1 MQIKLDGTTWTRGPA
16 LADGEG
22 GFGKVYLASNS
33 ETPDA
38 VAKFVRKEP
47 GATREM
53 YIGDYLRATECTNVV
68 PVLDSGEHEDQWV
81 IVMPRAEMSLAERL
95 AQAEPVELAECL
107 AILDD
112 VAQALASLDGRIVH
126 RDLKP
131 ANVLL
136 LDDKWCLADFGIA
149 RYVDASTAA
158 DTRKHSLTMP
168 YAAPEQW
175 LSERAVAATDVYA
188 FGVMA
193 YQLVSGRLPFTGP
206 TAEDFRDQH
215 LKQLPPA
222 LTGGTSRLRNIISE
236 CLTKAPGARPTAA
249 NIVSRLKKSTIEPAL
264 AGIQKLAAVS
274 TEAAAL
280 QAQEHANKRMV
291 EVESERRARLFESAV
306 ERLTSF
312 AQPLLEE
319 IEDNAPTA
327 SITSNNRINGAVFT
341 AKLMGATLTL
351 EKPQLQW
358 TWDGPFDVIGTAKIS
373 VFLAMPN
380 MYGWGGRSHSLWFCD
395 AQTAGH
401 YAWYE
406 TAFMGSV
413 FSRSQS
419 TLEPFA
425 KTPEEVTY
433 EFSSVVGGDQLAWPV
448 TEIDRDDPSEL
459 IGRWLG
465 WFAEASA
472 GTLGRPGTMPEL
484 SPQGTWRKK

>member
-1 MQIKLDGTTWTRGPA
+1 MQIKLDGATWTRGPA

-38 VAKFVRKEP
+38 VAKFVKKEP

-95 AQAEPVELAECL
+95 AQAEPVELAECVV
-107 AILDD
+107 ILDD

-131 ANVLL
+131 ANVLF
-136 LDDKWCLADFGIA
+136 LDGKWCLADFGIA

-206 TAEDFRDQH
+206 AAEDFRDQH

-264 AGIQKLAAVS
+264 AGIQKLAAAS

-280 QAQEHANKRMV
+280 QAQEHANKRKV
-291 EVESERRARLFESAV
+291 EVESERRSRLFESAV

-327 SITSNNRINGAVFT
+327 SITRSDRRGEFVFT
-341 AKLMGATLTL
+341 AELMGATLRL
-351 EKPQLQW
+351 GQPQREW

-373 VFLAMPN
+373 VFRARSDP
-380 MYGWGGRSHSLWFCD
+380 YGWRGRSHSLWFCD
-395 AQTAGH
+395 AQTEGH

-406 TAFMGSV
+406 MSFMNSV
-413 FSRSQS
+413 FSGSQPEV
-419 TLEPFA
+419 EPFA
-425 KTPEEVTY
+425 KNPEEIRH
-433 EFSSVVGGDQLAWPV
+433 EFSAVVGGGQLAWPV
-448 TEIDRDDPSEL
+448 AEIDRDDPSEF

-465 WFAEASA
+465 WLADASA
-472 GTLGRPGTMPEL
+472 GTLGRPSTMPER
-484 SPQGTWRKK
+484 STQKTWRRG